1 MTTDTPPTAAEVAER
16 YVACWLAR
24 DFDQLRGLLAD
35 DVTFCGPLATLT
47 DADSCVAGLRGM
59 SQVLT
64 DVVVHH
70 RFVDGPDVLTWFDL
84 HTSVAP
90 PVPTANWSHVEDGR
104 ITAIRVAFDA
114 RPLTH
119 GDAD

>member
-1 MTTDTPPTAAEVAER
+1 MDTDTTLSPAQVAER
-16 YVACWLAR
+16 YFSCWLAR
-24 DFDQLRGLLAD
+24 DFDGLRALLAD
-35 DVTFCGPLATLT
+35 DVTFDGPLATLS

-59 SQVLT
+59 SQIVT

-90 PVPTANWSHVEDGR
+90 PVPTANWTHVADGR

-114 RPLTH
+114 RALAP
-119 GDAD
+119 A